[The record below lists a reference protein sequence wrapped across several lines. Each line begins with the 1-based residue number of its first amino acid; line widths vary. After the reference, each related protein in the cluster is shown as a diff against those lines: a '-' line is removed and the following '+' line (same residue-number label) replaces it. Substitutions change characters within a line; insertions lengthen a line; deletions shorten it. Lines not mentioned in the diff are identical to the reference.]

1 MNTSLITLEIA
12 VAVIGLLILLAD
24 LWVPAASKVKL
35 GYIAASLLFL
45 VLFSSFTDLVE
56 GDGVRYAFGGMYVQ
70 DQLALYFK
78 RFFIAAAIIV
88 LVLTVEYSDRIKAG
102 ISEFYSLTLFALAGM
117 MFAASAND
125 FSLLF
130 VSLELVTVTFYVLT
144 SFLRSQTKSLESGVK
159 YLILGALS
167 SAFMVYGIALVFGTT
182 NTMNFNE
189 LQRITSG
196 WAAAGTLGDHK
207 LLQLG
212 LLMVFFGL
220 AFKIAAFPMHVW
232 APDVYQGAPTPATAF
247 LAVGS
252 KAAGFV
258 LVLRVLF
265 GAAPAIAINWT
276 VVLMIVAAI
285 TILYGNLC
293 AIPQRNLKRLLG
305 YSSISNAGY
314 ILLGVA
320 AASVSGS
327 SAVLYYL
334 TGYLFTVLA
343 AFGVLIVVVKQ
354 VDGDDISSLSGLSQ
368 RSPFLAA
375 TMTIAMVSL
384 AGIPP
389 LAGFVGKFLLVKA
402 VAEQAISNP
411 ADPIMHP
418 MAFIVIAVAI
428 AGVVMSLYYYFGV
441 VRAIYWSKEN
451 SETTPIEVSY
461 PVKAMLATCV
471 AAILYLG
478 LFPGIPL
485 TAGEN
490 AVSDLK
496 LDSSVEVKHKVAG
509 RVEHAKH

>member
-1 MNTSLITLEIA
+1 MLEIA
-12 VAVIGLLILLAD
+12 VVAAGLLILLVD
-24 LWVPAASKVKL
+24 LWTPAETKSKL
-35 GYIAASLLFL
+35 GYAAAL
-45 VLFSSFTDLVE
+45 VVGIILVFSFTDLVD
-56 GDGVRYAFGGMYVQ
+56 GDGVRYAFGNMYVQ

-78 RFFIAAAIIV
+78 RFFLFAAMVV
-88 LVLTVEYSDRIKAG
+88 LVLSVEYSDRIKGG
-102 ISEFYSLTLFALAGM
+102 ISEFYALILFALAGM

-144 SFLRSQTKSLESGVK
+144 SFLRSHVKSLESGVK

-182 NTMNFNE
+182 NTMNFDE
-189 LQRITSG
+189 LQKITSD

-207 LLQLG
+207 LMQLG

-220 AFKIAAFPMHVW
+220 AFKIAAFPMQVW

-265 GAAPAIAINWT
+265 GAAPAIAVNWT
-276 VVLMIVAAI
+276 VVLMIIAAI

-327 SAVLYYL
+327 AAVLYYL

-375 TMTIAMVSL
+375 TMTLAMVSL

-411 ADPIMHP
+411 VDPIMHP
-418 MAFIVIAVAI
+418 MAFILIAVAI
-428 AGVVMSLYYYFGV
+428 AGVVMSIYYYFGV
-441 VRAIYWSKEN
+441 VRAIYWSKD
-451 SETTPIEVSY
+451 SSDLTPITLTQ
-461 PVKAMLATCV
+461 PVKWALALCV
-471 AAILYLG
+471 GGMLYLG
-478 LFPGIPL
+478 LFPKAPL
-485 TAGEN
+485 IAGEN

-496 LDSSVEVKHKVAG
+496 LEPAAVVKHQDKAQ
-509 RVEHAKH
+509 HAAKH

>member
-1 MNTSLITLEIA
+1 MNTSLISLEIA
-12 VAVIGLLILLAD
+12 VVAAGLLILLVD
-24 LWVPAASKVKL
+24 LWAPAEVKSKL
-35 GYIAASLLFL
+35 GYGAAALVFFILFY
-45 VLFSSFTDLVE
+45 SFTDLVD
-56 GDGVRYAFGGMYVQ
+56 GDGVRYAFGKMYVQ

-78 RFFIAAAIIV
+78 RFFLFAAMVV
-88 LVLTVEYSDRIKAG
+88 LVFSVEYSDRIKGG
-102 ISEFYSLTLFALAGM
+102 ISEFYALILFALAGM

-144 SFLRSQTKSLESGVK
+144 SFLRSQVKSLESGVK

-182 NTMNFNE
+182 NTMNFDE
-189 LQRITSG
+189 LQKVTG
-196 WAAAGTLGDHK
+196 AWAAAGTLGDHK
-207 LLQLG
+207 LMQLG

-220 AFKIAAFPMHVW
+220 AFKIAAFPMQVW

-293 AIPQRNLKRLLG
+293 AIPQRNIKRLLG

-411 ADPIMHP
+411 VDPIMHP

-441 VRAIYWSKEN
+441 VRAIYWSKD
-451 SETTPIEVSY
+451 SSDLTPITVSY
-461 PVKAMLATCV
+461 PVKAMLLTCV
-471 AAILYLG
+471 VAILYLG
-478 LFPGIPL
+478 IFPGAPL

-496 LDSSVEVKHKVAG
+496 LSPAAVVKHKA
-509 RVEHAKH
+509 EAQHAAKH

>member
-1 MNTSLITLEIA
+1 MNTSLLLLEFS
-12 VAVIGLLILLAD
+12 VIGAGLLILLLD
-24 LWVPAASKVKL
+24 LWAPAETKSKL
-35 GYIAASLLFL
+35 GYAAAML
-45 VLFSSFTDLVE
+45 VGIILVFSFTGLVD
-56 GDGVRYAFGGMYVQ
+56 GDGVRYAFGKMYVQ

-78 RFFIAAAIIV
+78 RFFLFAAMVV
-88 LVLTVEYSDRIKAG
+88 LVLSVEYADRIKAG
-102 ISEFYSLTLFALAGM
+102 ISEFYSLILFALAGM
-117 MFAASAND
+117 MFASSAND

-130 VSLELVTVTFYVLT
+130 VSLELITVTFYVLT
-144 SFLRSQTKSLESGVK
+144 SFLRSNTKSLESGVK

-182 NTMNFNE
+182 NTMNFE
-189 LQRITSG
+189 VLQKITG
-196 WAAAGTLGDHK
+196 DWAAAGTLGDHK
-207 LLQLG
+207 LMQLG
-212 LLMVFFGL
+212 LVMVFFGL
-220 AFKIAAFPMHVW
+220 AFKIAAFPMQIW
-232 APDVYQGAPTPATAF
+232 APDVYQGSPTPSTAF

-258 LVLRVLF
+258 LLLRVLF
-265 GAAPAIAINWT
+265 SAVPQIAANWT
-276 VVLMIVAAI
+276 VIIMIVAAV

-327 SAVLYYL
+327 AAVLYYL

-343 AFGVLIVVVKQ
+343 AFGVLIVVVRQ

-375 TMTIAMVSL
+375 TMTLAMVSL

-411 ADPIMHP
+411 VDPIMHP
-418 MAFIVIAVAI
+418 MAFILIAVAI

-441 VRAIYWSKEN
+441 VRAIYWSKGA
-451 SETTPIEVSY
+451 TEVTSITVPT
-461 PVKAMLATCV
+461 PVKWALTFCIIG
-471 AAILYLG
+471 ILYLG
-478 LFPGIPL
+478 LFPRIPL
-485 TAGEN
+485 TASEN

-496 LDSSVEVKHKVAG
+496 LDSAVAVKHKTG
-509 RVEHAKH
+509 TQHMAKH